1 MRKIIF
7 ISANSLRR
15 YGGGEKWLINIG
27 NLLKDRG
34 YDVNII
40 ALSRAPEIRISLEDL
55 NRKIKFNYEE
65 INYNK
70 KIILLIDLKITS
82 NADSDIIYT
91 PSAYYYFVKKILSL
105 KGTKI
110 WGFHNPKLI
119 NPEGFFDKRLIKKL
133 IPKFDKIHLL
143 NNSQI
148 NVIKN
153 KNIFLLE
160 NTFLGEISERKNK
173 FDKFTVIFFGR
184 HEEDKGVETVRYV
197 AERLPN
203 EIDLL
208 IAGEGSK
215 SYLLK
220 EIKKD
225 NVKFLGFID
234 DELLMDYVARSHL
247 MLFPS
252 YKESSSYAILESL
265 ANSTPI
271 IYRPIPENNLIS
283 KIKFNIVAR
292 SDEDFLKGIIYK
304 YNEYKENEEEY
315 LENCYKLPSYLMPR
329 DEYIE
334 KFENYFLK

>member
-1 MRKIIF
+1 
-7 ISANSLRR
+7 
-15 YGGGEKWLINIG
+15 GGEKWLINIG

-110 WGFHNPKLI
+110 WGFHNPKLK

-184 HEEDKGVETVRYV
+184 HEEDK
-197 AERLPN
+197 
-203 EIDLL
+203 
-208 IAGEGSK
+208 
-215 SYLLK
+215 
-220 EIKKD
+220 
-225 NVKFLGFID
+225 
-234 DELLMDYVARSHL
+234 
-247 MLFPS
+247 
-252 YKESSSYAILESL
+252 
-265 ANSTPI
+265 
-271 IYRPIPENNLIS
+271 
-283 KIKFNIVAR
+283 
-292 SDEDFLKGIIYK
+292 
-304 YNEYKENEEEY
+304 
-315 LENCYKLPSYLMPR
+315 
-329 DEYIE
+329 
-334 KFENYFLK
+334 